1 MRAGSREKEGLGARI
16 HRRPQESI
24 WPCGSGDHEGGMWR
38 RKEEDGKVGAASS
51 QSGDALS
58 QQRRSHFMR
67 AVCILQ
73 LLVLTRGH
81 YHILLQ
87 LPPPPPAF
95 SCLLACEVRV
105 GTGCVHLGQ

>member
-1 MRAGSREKEGLGARI
+1 MHAYTEDRRKVFGRAGAEIMKEG
-16 HRRPQESI
+16 
-24 WPCGSGDHEGGMWR
+24 CGGGKRKMGRWER

-87 LPPPPPAF
+87 LPPPFVFISLRSTCWDGMRPFGP
-95 SCLLACEVRV
+95 VD
-105 GTGCVHLGQ
+105 